1 MDDAMRPKVG
11 LALGAGAARGL
22 AHLGVLEVL
31 DREKIPID
39 FVAGTS
45 AGAIMGGVYA
55 AGGDVARTQ
64 SLACALDWDHLV
76 KLVLP
81 RLGFVR
87 ADQLLEL
94 IRLLTKGKTFA
105 ELQTPFAAVAVDIER
120 GEEVILEEGP
130 VAEAILASASVPGV
144 FEPQRRNGR
153 LLVDGGLLNQVPS
166 DVVRRH
172 GVDVVIAVDVG
183 SEEPLI
189 PVKNILDVL
198 NQSFEIM
205 QREIARYKASDPAD
219 VLIRPELGRLS
230 GYRLEAAPSIIEAG
244 RVAARAALPAIR
256 RALEQ
261 KTPTAA
267 GV

>member
-1 MDDAMRPKVG
+1 MRPRVG

-31 DREKIPID
+31 EREGIPID

-45 AGAIMGGVYA
+45 AGAVVGGVYA
-55 AGGDVARTQ
+55 AGGDVVRTQ
-64 SLACALDWDHLV
+64 GLACSLDWDHLV
-76 KLVLP
+76 KVVLP

-94 IRLLTKGKTFA
+94 VRLLTKGKTFA
-105 ELQTPFAAVAVDIER
+105 QLRTPFAAVAVDIER
-120 GEEVILEEGP
+120 GEEVVLEEGP

-144 FEPQRRNGR
+144 FEPQRWNGR
-153 LLVDGGLLNQVPS
+153 LLVDGGLLNRVPV
-166 DVVRRH
+166 DVARRH
-172 GVDVVIAVDVG
+172 GADVVIAVDVG
-183 SEEPLI
+183 LEEPVT

-205 QREIARYKASDPAD
+205 QREIARYKATDPAD

-244 RVAARAALPAIR
+244 RVAAQAALPVIR
-256 RALEQ
+256 RVLEQ